1 VSAEF
6 QREPVD
12 FPAKLRNVP
21 HKPGVYLMRDRLGRV
36 IYVGK
41 ARDLRKRLASY
52 FTPSRRMRSELKTR
66 ALIESIWDFEIH
78 TLRSE
83 PEALLLEV
91 KLIKEYRPKYNVS
104 FRDDK
109 RFLLLKVKHSDL
121 LPRFQLVRV
130 RKDDGGRYFGP
141 FAHSGALRTTLNW
154 INREFGLRTCRP
166 RVPGESDYRHCHD
179 DVIANCSAPCAG
191 KVSGEDY
198 RKRIECACEFLEG
211 GWRNH
216 VADIEANMEEAVS
229 RQDFEQAAQ
238 YRDMIDS
245 LRKTLQ
251 PARRFTRGRGLPG
264 GGGIEP
270 LADVEELRDVLG
282 MASAPMVMECF
293 DISNISSSH
302 IVASMVRFKCGVPD
316 SANYRR
322 YRIKGVDGQ
331 DDFASMAEV
340 VRRRYSR
347 VLLEG
352 KNDLGAEQSGFSQE
366 QPIEALERADRR
378 GGGEKKRYVFLPD
391 LVIVDGGKGQLSS
404 ALKELRK
411 LGLGE
416 LPVIGLAKQNEEIF
430 RPGASAPLSL
440 PHDTGA
446 LRLLQRIRD
455 EAHRFANSYHQLL
468 MKRRIGE
475 SILDDC
481 PGVSHARKAELLRK
495 FGSVARLKK
504 VSAEQIA
511 EIRGISLKAAR
522 NILDFLNE
530 GNSPGGA

>member
-1 VSAEF
+1 MSTEF

-12 FPAKLRNVP
+12 FPAKLRDVP

-52 FTPSRRMRSELKTR
+52 FTPTRRMRSDLKTR
-66 ALIESIWDFEIH
+66 ALIESIWDFETH
-78 TLRSE
+78 VLRSE
-83 PEALLLEV
+83 NEALLLEV

-109 RFLLLKVKHSDL
+109 RFLLLKVRDSDA

-130 RKDDGGRYFGP
+130 RKDDGARYFGP
-141 FAHSGALRTTLNW
+141 FAHSGALRTTLHW

-166 RVPGESDYRHCHD
+166 SMPGETDYRHCHD
-179 DVIANCSAPCAG
+179 DVIANCSAPCVG

-198 RKRIECACEFLEG
+198 LKRIECACEFLEG

-216 VADIEANMEEAVS
+216 VTDIEGKMKEAVS
-229 RQDFEQAAQ
+229 QQDFEQAAQ

-264 GGGIEP
+264 GGGGIEP
-270 LADVEELRDVLG
+270 LADVEELGKLLG
-282 MASAPMVMECF
+282 MSSAPMVMECF

-302 IVASMVRFKCGVPD
+302 IVASMVRFRGGVPD
-316 SANYRR
+316 NASYRR
-322 YRIKGVDGQ
+322 YRIKGVKGQ

-347 VLLEG
+347 ILLEG
-352 KNDLGAEQSGFSQE
+352 KNTAD
-366 QPIEALERADRR
+366 ADRQ
-378 GGGEKKRYVFLPD
+378 GGDNKQRYVCLPD
-391 LVIVDGGKGQLSS
+391 LVVVDGGKGQLSS

-430 RPGASAPLSL
+430 RPGASAPLAL

-455 EAHRFANSYHQLL
+455 EAHRFANGYHQLL
-468 MKRRIGE
+468 MQRRIGE

-481 PGVSHARKAELLRK
+481 PGVSNARKTALLSK
-495 FGSVARLKK
+495 FGSVTRLKK

-522 NILDFLNE
+522 NILNFLN
-530 GNSPGGA
+530 GGRDPGGA

>member
-1 VSAEF
+1 MSTEF

-12 FPAKLRNVP
+12 FPAKLREVP
-21 HKPGVYLMRDRLGRV
+21 HKPGVYLMHDRLNRV

-52 FTPSRRMRSELKTR
+52 FTPSRRMRSDLKTR
-66 ALIESIWDFEIH
+66 ALIESIWDFETH
-78 TLRSE
+78 VVRSE
-83 PEALLLEV
+83 SEALLLEV
-91 KLIKEYRPKYNVS
+91 KLIKEFRPKYNVS

-109 RFLLLKVKHSDL
+109 RFLLLKVKHADL

-130 RKDDGGRYFGP
+130 RKDDGSRYFGP

-179 DVIANCSAPCAG
+179 DVIANCSAPCVG
-191 KVSGEDY
+191 KVSREDY
-198 RKRIECACEFLEG
+198 LERIECACAFLDG
-211 GWRNH
+211 GWRDR
-216 VADIEANMEEAVS
+216 VADIEANMEAAVS
-229 RQDFEQAAQ
+229 RQDFEVAAQ
-238 YRDMIDS
+238 YRDMLDS
-245 LRKTLQ
+245 LKKTLQ
-251 PARRFTRGRGLPG
+251 PTRRFTRGRGLPG
-264 GGGIEP
+264 SGEGIDP
-270 LADVEELRDVLG
+270 LADVEQLRDVLG
-282 MASAPMVMECF
+282 LASAPMLMECF

-302 IVASMVRFKCGVPD
+302 IVASMVRFKEGVPD
-316 SANYRR
+316 NANYRR
-322 YRIKGVDGQ
+322 YRIKGVKGQ

-347 VLLEG
+347 ILLEG
-352 KNDLGAEQSGFSQE
+352 KRHTGSKQAECSQE
-366 QPIEALERADRR
+366 DSIEALNRMVAEREQEA
-378 GGGEKKRYVFLPD
+378 GQKKFRYVCLPD
-391 LVIVDGGKGQLSS
+391 LVVVDGGKGQLSS
-404 ALKELRK
+404 ALKELRR

-416 LPVIGLAKQNEEIF
+416 LAVIGLAKENEEIF
-430 RPGASAPLSL
+430 RPGASAALCL

-481 PGVSHARKAELLRK
+481 PGVSDARKTALLRK
-495 FGSVARLKK
+495 FGSISRLKK

-511 EIRGISLKAAR
+511 EIRGISLRAAKD
-522 NILDFLNE
+522 ILDFLN
-530 GNSPGGA
+530 